1 MKVSMTSKSTTPPVG
16 TPDISQLAT
25 RIANGFM
32 TNFDTNQDGSIN
44 KDEFIR
50 GMTSKGISAE
60 KAAAQ
65 FMAVDIKGK
74 GVVTKQDIQTA
85 VKNGAFAG
93 GTRGGR
99 GGGGGSAMRVQS
111 PAKPT
116 GPSDVD
122 AGALTSASAA
132 DSPQMAV
139 AEAEVGKAKA
149 ASESEDAADM
159 DSGSAAE
166 APANRAYTPAQP
178 AKPAAPAA
186 YARAVGSQVDRY
198 V

>member
-1 MKVSMTSKSTTPPVG
+1 MKVSMTTKSTTPPVG

-60 KAAAQ
+60 KAAEQ

-93 GTRGGR
+93 GARGGR
-99 GGGGGSAMRVQS
+99 GGGGSGMRLQSA
-111 PAKPT
+111 AKPA
-116 GPSDVD
+116 GPSDADVAASLND
-122 AGALTSASAA
+122 VSAA
-132 DSPQMAV
+132 DSPQMAT
-139 AEAEVGKAKA
+139 AEADVGKTKSASDATDAIDAEDERA
-149 ASESEDAADM
+149 AAAG
-159 DSGSAAE
+159 SSAAAYKP
-166 APANRAYTPAQP
+166 APAP
-178 AKPAAPAA
+178 APAS
-186 YARAVGSQVDRY
+186 YKRTVGSQVDRY

>member
-1 MKVSMTSKSTTPPVG
+1 MKVSMTTKSTTPPVG

-60 KAAAQ
+60 KAAEQ

-93 GTRGGR
+93 GARGGR
-99 GGGGGSAMRVQS
+99 GGGGGGMRLQSA
-111 PAKPT
+111 AKPAS
-116 GPSDVD
+116 PSD
-122 AGALTSASAA
+122 AEAASLTDVSAV
-132 DSPQMAV
+132 DSPQMAT
-139 AEAEVGKAKA
+139 AEADVGKTK
-149 ASESEDAADM
+149 SAADVT
-159 DSGSAAE
+159 DAPDDEGALTAAANSSAAYRPVP
-166 APANRAYTPAQP
+166 APGPASY
-178 AKPAAPAA
+178 K
-186 YARAVGSQVDRY
+186 RSVGSQVDRY

>member
-1 MKVSMTSKSTTPPVG
+1 MKVSMTTQSSTPPEG
-16 TPDISQLAT
+16 MPDISQLAI

-50 GMTSKGISAE
+50 GMVTKGISAE

-65 FMAVDIKGK
+65 FMAVDIKGN

-93 GTRGGR
+93 GPRSGR
-99 GGGGGSAMRVQS
+99 GGGGDGDR
-111 PAKPT
+111 PAVSYKR
-116 GPSDVD
+116 S
-122 AGALTSASAA
+122 
-132 DSPQMAV
+132 
-139 AEAEVGKAKA
+139 VG
-149 ASESEDAADM
+149 
-159 DSGSAAE
+159 
-166 APANRAYTPAQP
+166 R
-178 AKPAAPAA
+178 
-186 YARAVGSQVDRY
+186 QVDQY

>member
-93 GTRGGR
+93 GARGGR
-99 GGGGGSAMRVQS
+99 GGGGGGMRVQS
-111 PAKPT
+111 SAKAT

-122 AGALTSASAA
+122 AAALSDVTAV
-132 DSPQMAV
+132 DSPQMAT
-139 AEAEVGKAKA
+139 AEADVGKTKSAT
-149 ASESEDAADM
+149 ESEDAADAER
-159 DSGSAAE
+159 GSTVATHS
-166 APANRAYTPAQP
+166 NSAYTAAQLSR
-178 AKPAAPAA
+178 PAAPAA
-186 YARAVGSQVDRY
+186 YSRAVGSQVDRY